1 MCGDSMSMDAD
12 SSRKRKRSS
21 SYMLPLSPCRWWNC
35 LFACL
40 IMRANIARV
49 EGRYDPLECQ
59 TIDNTWNALTTA
71 MEDAMDA
78 SSGRLVLCA
87 PLRITDCP
95 ASGYTLETN
104 NDMALVCHNREQQ
117 GKEWWLDECAI
128 DCSQG
133 RHFTVNG
140 GASLTLE
147 SMTLMSAV
155 DSSIVV
161 KPNGTLLTY
170 NTDFRDN
177 RHTSGNGGAIRGNRG
192 VTSQIG
198 LVWSRFSQNAA
209 LNGGAIH
216 HSGTTTML
224 KCTFANNT
232 ASNGSGGA
240 IFHGVGSKLRVEF
253 SEFVNNTSNFFGPA
267 IFDGSGAGDGTL
279 KGNIACGNDSC
290 DGVFRF
296 AESKCMPFDFNS
308 RALFVASSNSRN
320 TICPPQ
326 LATTPSR

>member
-1 MCGDSMSMDAD
+1 MRRSYGVSIHGDVE
-12 SSRKRKRSS
+12 SSRRRKRASS
-21 SYMLPLSPCRWWNC
+21 YYMLPSLSLRRWWGGIC
-35 LFACL
+35 LWL
-40 IMRANIARV
+40 IMQDNIPRV
-49 EGRYDPLECQ
+49 EGRYDPVECQ
-59 TIDNTWNALTTA
+59 TIDNTWNALTAA
-71 MEDAMDA
+71 MEQTMAVS

-87 PLRITDCP
+87 PLRITNCP
-95 ASGYTLETN
+95 SSGYTLETN
-104 NDMALVCHNREQQ
+104 NDMSLVCHNSEQQ
-117 GKEWWLDECAI
+117 QDECII
-128 DCSQG
+128 DCSRG
-133 RHFTVNG
+133 RHFTVEG

-147 SMTLMSAV
+147 SMTLASAV

-161 KPNGTLLTY
+161 KPNGKLLTY

-177 RHTSGNGGAIRGNRG
+177 RHTSGNGGAIRGSG
-192 VTSQIG
+192 ASQID

-209 LNGGAIH
+209 LNGGAIY
-216 HSGTTTML
+216 HSGTTTMI

-240 IFHGVGSKLRVEF
+240 IFHGKWSKSRVEL

-296 AESKCMPFDFNS
+296 AESKCMPFDFDYS
-308 RALFVASSNSRN
+308 SSNSGSSSSS
-320 TICPPQ
+320 TICSPPP
-326 LATTPSR
+326 LAAKPSR

>member
-1 MCGDSMSMDAD
+1 
-12 SSRKRKRSS
+12 
-21 SYMLPLSPCRWWNC
+21 
-35 LFACL
+35 
-40 IMRANIARV
+40 MRDNIPRV

-59 TIDNTWNALTTA
+59 TIDNKWNALTTA
-71 MEDAMDA
+71 MDEAMA
-78 SSGRLVLCA
+78 ISSGRLVLCA

-95 ASGYTLETN
+95 ASGYILETN
-104 NDMALVCHNREQQ
+104 HDMSLVCHNREQE
-117 GKEWWLDECAI
+117 GDECEI
-128 DCSQG
+128 DCSRG
-133 RHFTVNG
+133 RHFTVEG

-147 SMTLMSAV
+147 SMTLASAV

-161 KPNGTLLTY
+161 EPNGKLLTY

-177 RHTSGNGGAIRGNRG
+177 RHTSGNGGAIRGSG
-192 VTSQIG
+192 GETSQID

-209 LNGGAIH
+209 LNGGAIY
-216 HSGTTTML
+216 HSGTTTMI

-240 IFHGVGSKLRVEF
+240 IFHGVGSKSRVEL

-296 AESKCMPFDFNS
+296 AESKCMPFDFDS
-308 RALFVASSNSRN
+308 RTLFVASSSNSN
-320 TICPPQ
+320 TICPPPP
-326 LATTPSR
+326 LATAPSR